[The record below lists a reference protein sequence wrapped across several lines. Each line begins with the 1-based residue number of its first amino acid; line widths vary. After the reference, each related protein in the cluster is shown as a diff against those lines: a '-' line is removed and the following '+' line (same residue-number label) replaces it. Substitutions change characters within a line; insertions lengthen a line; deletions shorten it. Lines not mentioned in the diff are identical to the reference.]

1 MLYIIPGIVKTQ
13 NILGNYTERST
24 PPQWHHLHV
33 YSRLWLP
40 PPCFINHQ
48 SSIFFL
54 SSRHLESLSL
64 MDLLLTDILFVIVF
78 LYFFLFL
85 YYYFSKVSG
94 GNGDKH
100 VVSLPSPDPSQ
111 APWALGP
118 HSGAPGRLM
127 NCAFCLLLSI
137 ACWRRLNRKHGVRPA
152 FPL

>member
-13 NILGNYTERST
+13 NILGYYTERST

-100 VVSLPSPDPSQ
+100 VIPSSWSPPSSCSNLD
-111 APWALGP
+111 W
-118 HSGAPGRLM
+118 
-127 NCAFCLLLSI
+127 LL
-137 ACWRRLNRKHGVRPA
+137 CRPA
-152 FPL
+152 AQLSSWDVPSLLFWVGPNLSWTLHLPLC